1 MKNILAKA
9 LNLHKNGDFDQ
20 AEVFYKEVLSL
31 QHRNFDALHFLG
43 VLYATTNKFDLAV
56 DYLSR
61 ALKINP
67 AHAQALFNR
76 GNLYFQLN
84 KLQLSLSDLNKS
96 ILLDPINP
104 IAFFLLG
111 NIQYS
116 LSNFLDS
123 ISSYKK
129 AIDLNPFYSE
139 AFCNLGNAY
148 KDIDFLQESINC
160 FNKAIQLNSN
170 LAEAFS
176 NRGVVNIK
184 LRNYELAINDLQHAI
199 NINTNYDDAY
209 FNLGTAFKS
218 MKLFEN
224 AIQSYSM
231 AITINPSHIE
241 AYVNLANSYRDNNQY
256 EISLITYD
264 KALLIFSDFKF
275 NLSNYLSIKNKLC
288 DWSNFYFNISQVE
301 SDTSLHKKIG
311 ITFHL
316 LGLIDRPDLHLIA
329 AQTYAASECPSDDSL
344 GPIPLRPFD
353 GKIRVGYYSA
363 DFHNHA
369 TAFLMAE
376 LFELHDKV
384 KFEFYAFS
392 FGPNINDDMRQRLS
406 TSFHQFI
413 DVTNSSDR
421 DVAVLSRQI
430 GIDIAVDLKGYTQ
443 DSRANIFAKR
453 CAPVQV
459 SYLGYPGTMG
469 VDYMD
474 YIIADKFVIPESN
487 QHFFTEK
494 VVYLPHS
501 YQVNDSKRI
510 ISARVFSKKEV
521 GIPDNAFVFCCFNNN
536 YKILPDTFDIWMRI
550 LLSVPN
556 SILWLLDDNPTATS
570 NLIKEAESRGVDGKR
585 LIFAK
590 RIQLD
595 EHLARHRLA
604 DLFLDT
610 LPYNAHTTTSDALW
624 AGLPVL
630 TCTGQS
636 FASRVAA
643 SLLDAIGLPEMIT
656 HNIYDYEKKALE
668 LANNPLLLAQIKSK
682 LASNRLTTPLFNTQL
697 FTQHIE
703 SAYLQMYQLQ
713 QNNLSP
719 QNIYI

>member
-1 MKNILAKA
+1 
-9 LNLHKNGDFDQ
+9 
-20 AEVFYKEVLSL
+20 
-31 QHRNFDALHFLG
+31 
-43 VLYATTNKFDLAV
+43 
-56 DYLSR
+56 
-61 ALKINP
+61 
-67 AHAQALFNR
+67 
-76 GNLYFQLN
+76 
-84 KLQLSLSDLNKS
+84 
-96 ILLDPINP
+96 
-104 IAFFLLG
+104 
-111 NIQYS
+111 
-116 LSNFLDS
+116 
-123 ISSYKK
+123 
-129 AIDLNPFYSE
+129 
-139 AFCNLGNAY
+139 
-148 KDIDFLQESINC
+148 
-160 FNKAIQLNSN
+160 
-170 LAEAFS
+170 
-176 NRGVVNIK
+176 
-184 LRNYELAINDLQHAI
+184 
-199 NINTNYDDAY
+199 
-209 FNLGTAFKS
+209 
-218 MKLFEN
+218 
-224 AIQSYSM
+224 
-231 AITINPSHIE
+231 
-241 AYVNLANSYRDNNQY
+241 
-256 EISLITYD
+256 
-264 KALLIFSDFKF
+264 
-275 NLSNYLSIKNKLC
+275 
-288 DWSNFYFNISQVE
+288 
-301 SDTSLHKKIG
+301 
-311 ITFHL
+311 
-316 LGLIDRPDLHLIA
+316 
-329 AQTYAASECPSDDSL
+329 
-344 GPIPLRPFD
+344 
-353 GKIRVGYYSA
+353 
-363 DFHNHA
+363 
-369 TAFLMAE
+369 
-376 LFELHDKV
+376 
-384 KFEFYAFS
+384 
-392 FGPNINDDMRQRLS
+392 
-406 TSFHQFI
+406 
-413 DVTNSSDR
+413 
-421 DVAVLSRQI
+421 
-430 GIDIAVDLKGYTQ
+430 
-443 DSRANIFAKR
+443 
-453 CAPVQV
+453 
-459 SYLGYPGTMG
+459 MG
-469 VDYMD
+469 ADYMD

-713 QNNLSP
+713 QKTLSP